1 MRNYFILV
9 CLLTFSVRLS
19 WFLMTEKMGDHIL
32 ITHQLIGSTLDS
44 IVQNHIRHVMIVTQ
58 SSSSYRSKRTGYSDQ
73 G

>member
-19 WFLMTEKMGDHIL
+19 WFLMTETMGDNIL

-44 IVQNHIRHVMIVTQ
+44 TVQNHIRHVMIVTQ
-58 SSSSYRSKRTGYSDQ
+58 GSSSYRSKRTGYSDQ